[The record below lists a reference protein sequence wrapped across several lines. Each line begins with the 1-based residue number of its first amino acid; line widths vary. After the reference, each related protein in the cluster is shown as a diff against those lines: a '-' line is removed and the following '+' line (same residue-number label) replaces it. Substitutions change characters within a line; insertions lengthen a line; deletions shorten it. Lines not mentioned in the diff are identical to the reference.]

1 MKKAALFLMSLAFLA
16 GPAFSGVV
24 KKTSSDI
31 NFKGFGR
38 FTTVQSQ
45 KLTAQRTWTDSQNNF
60 KGKGLLGGLAG
71 KAVLRS
77 GDFSELT
84 DLPALSVYRID
95 AKKKE
100 YTVSPIKKITE
111 EEGGDKGEKAEEGEK
126 PAESD
131 IRIVKNEFKVDATG
145 ESKDINGFP
154 TKQFLIRWVLDW
166 ENVRTG
172 EKGTNR
178 LETEIWATPYSDVI
192 RKALDEEQKYFREYM
207 KAIGLDQDKLQQD
220 MLGSSWLSI
229 LNGLNAAKGRPS
241 ASADA
246 AKAAGE
252 MKKIQ
257 GYPVVID
264 GQYFA
269 TSVSPQGEAE
279 EGSGGGKGGLLGGLA
294 KKAFKKKPAEDAAA
308 EPSLAYRIELQELS
322 LVDLSDADFQIPEG
336 YKKKG

>member
-1 MKKAALFLMSLAFLA
+1 MKKIALFLMSLAFLA
-16 GPAFSGVV
+16 GPALSGVI

-38 FTTVQSQ
+38 FTTVQTQ
-45 KLTAQRTWTDSQNNF
+45 KLTAQQSWTDSQNNF

-100 YTVSPIKKITE
+100 YTVSPIKPITDE
-111 EEGGDKGEKAEEGEK
+111 GGEGEEGKSEEAEK

-145 ESKDINGFP
+145 ESRDINGFP
-154 TKQFLIRWVLDW
+154 TNKFLILWVLDW

-178 LETEIWATPYSDVI
+178 LETDIWATPYSDVI
-192 RKALDEEQKYFREYM
+192 RKALDEEQKFSREYL

-220 MLGSSWLSI
+220 MLGSSWLAI

-241 ASADA
+241 ASADL

-264 GQYFA
+264 GKYFA

-279 EGSGGGKGGLLGGLA
+279 EGSGGGKSLLGGLA

-308 EPSLAYRIELQELS
+308 EPSLAYRIEVQELS
-322 LVDLSDADFQIPEG
+322 LADLSAADFRIPEG
-336 YKKKG
+336 YKKK